1 MGDSEHGSR
10 SFITKGIAVTRQI
23 TWGRLFGDLLYLIE
37 TGLACLRPRIRPVF
51 RFGLIR
57 DTTAELGPNKTRR
70 MCGRGFPVADTAV
83 TMETR
88 QTVTITIDQF
98 VDRRGNP
105 ARVDGVPEW
114 SASATDRVQLT
125 PADDGMSCRVDSL
138 NLPTDPDA
146 PVTVRMDADSDLGA
160 GRTDI
165 FGQVAVT
172 ITQPQ
177 ATEVRLS
184 VSTPTD
190 TPNP

>member
-1 MGDSEHGSR
+1 
-10 SFITKGIAVTRQI
+10 
-23 TWGRLFGDLLYLIE
+23 
-37 TGLACLRPRIRPVF
+37 
-51 RFGLIR
+51 
-57 DTTAELGPNKTRR
+57 
-70 MCGRGFPVADTAV
+70 
-83 TMETR
+83 
-88 QTVTITIDQF
+88 
-98 VDRRGNP
+98 
-105 ARVDGVPEW
+105 
-114 SASATDRVQLT
+114 
-125 PADDGMSCRVDSL
+125 MSCRVDSL